1 MANVHFRRS
10 LGTTDEVDRVV
21 LVELKGKQTVEAGE
35 MVHMHVRHENMRDA
49 CDLARGERREV
60 AYIEQQGAMSEAKIQ
75 EDTRKTVRSPALV
88 ARDGSHCFSCSRSYL
103 GLPIECSQS
112 GHSWRE

>member
-60 AYIEQQGAMSEAKIQ
+60 AYIEQQGAMSEAKI
-75 EDTRKTVRSPALV
+75 
-88 ARDGSHCFSCSRSYL
+88 
-103 GLPIECSQS
+103 
-112 GHSWRE
+112 